1 MGAMLTRARPAEA
14 TVGST
19 EHLDGKYYVSREL
32 ALSDYCSDAVSTQT
46 VNSLIVRDTRFN
58 PLGENK
64 RDGSHLLPTSLIEE
78 ARLTD
83 LSAVTLLRCARPKG
97 DVAFVQIG
105 ALLVSSIRQSQEP
118 GTVVARGDELGYF
131 AYGGSTIVAVFER
144 DSVEWDEDL
153 LRNSAGD
160 NDLKLPLETMV
171 KVRHFSIHSTRG
183 V

>member
-1 MGAMLTRARPAEA
+1 L
-14 TVGST
+14 ST
-19 EHLDGKYYVSREL
+19 
-32 ALSDYCSDAVSTQT
+32 
-46 VNSLIVRDTRFN
+46 
-58 PLGENK
+58 
-64 RDGSHLLPTSLIEE
+64 
-78 ARLTD
+78 
-83 LSAVTLLRCARPKG
+83 VTLLHCARPKG

-105 ALLVSSIRQSQEP
+105 ALLVSSIRQTQEP

-171 KVRHFSIHSTRG
+171 KVRHFSTHSTRG